1 MRIVNI
7 KREIISKKKNIYIAY
22 CMHYNEKKYLLIL
35 EKKKIYITDTPLNC
49 D

>member
-7 KREIISKKKNIYIAY
+7 KREIISKKKKNLY

-35 EKKKIYITDTPLNC
+35 KKREYM
-49 D
+49 